1 MHIGVC
7 HLDVHPVQVP
17 RCHEFATSVSL
28 GGKRQVLYV
37 TNRPKMLCR
46 GMHVL
51 GSELLKSDQ
60 KIIRQH
66 RIAGCPKGVEVGVSL
81 RIIPRCEVY

>member
-1 MHIGVC
+1 MSLGCTPSTSAEVSRIC
-7 HLDVHPVQVP
+7 NI
-17 RCHEFATSVSL
+17 CEF